1 MEKLEPIQIKSI
13 ITPEMIVDKLYKST
27 DLLTPDQV
35 MNLLRGVDELIEV
48 YIQPIIKQTKSVEL
62 YRIYLRDETYNLGDQ
77 IPIEKLMQFIEVL
90 DEKKISYSINKDS
103 FKIGDDILVEKGE
116 NKSFTN
122 IIKITLDKFIQK
134 LIDE

>member
-1 MEKLEPIQIKSI
+1 MEKLEPIHTDSVV
-13 ITPEMIVDKLYKST
+13 TPEMIVDKLYKST

-48 YIQPIIKQTKSVEL
+48 YIQPVIKQTKRVEL
-62 YRIYLRDETYNLGDQ
+62 YRLYLRDETYNLGDP
-77 IPIEKLMQFIEVL
+77 IPLEKLMRFIEVL
-90 DEKKISYSINKDS
+90 DEKKITYSINKDS
-103 FKIGDDILVEKGE
+103 FTIGEDILVEKGK
-116 NKSFTN
+116 NKSFTS

>member
-48 YIQPIIKQTKSVEL
+48 YIQPIIKETKSVEL

-103 FKIGDDILVEKGE
+103 FKIGDILVEKGE
-116 NKSFTN
+116 NKSFSN